1 VVHDRELVERL
12 DALPRETFSGE
23 VFRATRVSLDPLA
36 SSYSGG
42 RWMRRDAAAVLY
54 TSCQRDGALAEIAF
68 HWSQLT
74 PRPTKPVVVHTLR
87 VVIHRTLRL
96 IRADLATLGV
106 PESVYNSLNP
116 PRTQEIGAAAAF
128 LGCDG
133 LITPSARW
141 PCDNLVLLSEQM
153 DASASVDLITSETV
167 DWAAWA
173 TDNGMFAAE

>member
-1 VVHDRELVERL
+1 
-12 DALPRETFSGE
+12 
-23 VFRATRVSLDPLA
+23 
-36 SSYSGG
+36 
-42 RWMRRDAAAVLY
+42 MRPDAAAVLY

-87 VVIHRTLRL
+87 VVTHRTLRL

-106 PESVYNSLNP
+106 PESVYKNLNP

-141 PCDNLVLLSEQM
+141 PCDNLVLFPEQM

-173 TDNGMFAAE
+173 TDNGMFGAE